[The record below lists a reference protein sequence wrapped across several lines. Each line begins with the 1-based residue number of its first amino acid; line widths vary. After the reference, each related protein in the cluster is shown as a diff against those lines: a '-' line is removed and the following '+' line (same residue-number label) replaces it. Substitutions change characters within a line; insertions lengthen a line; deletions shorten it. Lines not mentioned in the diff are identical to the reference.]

1 MPVIRGIRRLQ
12 NLNLHN
18 MKKTFTKILCVAVA
32 ALSLTS
38 AAAQQGYE
46 KSNEIFR
53 LGVESRF
60 DYLNEAVDGV
70 NNYNST
76 GFNVRYFNLRMD
88 GQIAPKFSYSWRQRF
103 SKVNKD
109 ASFVDNTD
117 WLNLTYKATDNWSF
131 SAGKQVV
138 WIGGWEY
145 DRAPIEIYYCS
156 EYWNNVNC
164 FQLGASATYTTNKG
178 NESLTFQICESP
190 YGPLPINKIGDNL
203 KHDLYA
209 YNLYYFGSHGCY
221 KAIHSVN
228 LVEYQKGK
236 FDAYFVLGNQFKFGD
251 STLELDFMNRGTT
264 TEEFM
269 LKNYSIMAEFSQLVA
284 QRVNLF
290 AKVTYDKAG
299 ADAQP
304 LFVHPNTDLTRIGG
318 GIEYYP
324 MGHLG
329 NRDLRL
335 HAAYVYNTGKNG
347 NRGGTALDKG
357 SFFTF
362 GLTWKIDVLQGLKN
376 SLK

>member
-1 MPVIRGIRRLQ
+1 MQ

-60 DYLNEAVDGV
+60 DYLNEALDG
-70 NNYNST
+70 NEIYGKS
-76 GFNVRYFNLRMD
+76 GFKVRYFNLRMD

-103 SKVNKD
+103 SRPNQDGTFVN
-109 ASFVDNTD
+109 NTD
-117 WLNLTYKATDNWSF
+117 WLHLTYKATDNWSF

-164 FQLGASATYTTNKG
+164 FQLGASASYTTNKG
-178 NESLTFQICESP
+178 NESLTFQICQSP
-190 YGPLPINKIGDNL
+190 YNPLGLNGNQD
-203 KHDLYA
+203 DLYA